1 MIHSF
6 HGTQDFTQGLRDG
19 RDELRDADPP
29 VEASGREANQASNRA
44 ARMCEERE
52 TATHHQSG
60 GEEIWDGGPY

>member
-29 VEASGREANQASNRA
+29 VEASGREVNQASNRA
-44 ARMCEERE
+44 ARKCEERE